1 MFAQGAAYNGIDG
14 YINVPIAK
22 QYRHNEIQFGV
33 SHAYNGSASIQ
44 TDENRY
50 EMDFKTVYAI
60 NNKNQVALNLVNPR
74 TFVLH
79 YQFTI
84 SDEFSPYQLGVGLKN
99 INSEPF
105 STWNDNTF
113 KQEVNMSPY
122 IVNTFY
128 TDKTTFSIGYGVRAF
143 EHKVKSLSGIG
154 KFIENLNGVFFG
166 FEFKEKAISIMG
178 EYDGKDI
185 NFGLKIKPSDT
196 FEFNIGLTE
205 QFIEGD
211 FNPQHEMAPKRQITF
226 GISSRNLFSHNDY
239 FNKKIRDLNLKVAKL
254 ESRELERITQQ
265 KKKIEEKL
273 ITEDD
278 ILKAKVANLYSESL
292 LKYNN
297 RNYSKSIELLQQALK
312 IDPNNIMIL
321 SRIGSVYYTYGF
333 LDHAAFYW
341 KKAYKLNPNSPD
353 LNHVKEF
360 ISKYQ

>member
-1 MFAQGAAYNGIDG
+1 MFAQGAYNGIDG

-84 SDEFSPYQLGVGLKN
+84 SDEFSPLPIRCWTKN

-239 FNKKIRDLNLKVAKL
+239 FNKKF
-254 ESRELERITQQ
+254 ET
-265 KKKIEEKL
+265 L
-273 ITEDD
+273 I
-278 ILKAKVANLYSESL
+278 
-292 LKYNN
+292 
-297 RNYSKSIELLQQALK
+297 
-312 IDPNNIMIL
+312 
-321 SRIGSVYYTYGF
+321 
-333 LDHAAFYW
+333 
-341 KKAYKLNPNSPD
+341 
-353 LNHVKEF
+353 
-360 ISKYQ
+360 